1 MLLFYN
7 RVAVG
12 RGLRNTQ
19 NKDIL
24 KQMADLIFAK
34 REEISNSFFHKSLP
48 ENNLLIAVCCMSMPF
63 E

>member
-1 MLLFYN
+1 MLLVYN

-24 KQMADLIFAK
+24 KKMTDLIFAK
-34 REEISNSFFHKSLP
+34 REEISNSFFI
-48 ENNLLIAVCCMSMPF
+48 NLF
-63 E
+63 FNF

>member
-1 MLLFYN
+1 MIGKTEREMLLFYN

-24 KQMADLIFAK
+24 KKMADLIFAK
-34 REEISNSFFHKSLP
+34 REEISNSFFI
-48 ENNLLIAVCCMSMPF
+48 NLYQKIIF
-63 E
+63 